1 LPVFVAAVIIILV
14 FCNRSAVWLGEVLG
28 FSQVLASQR
37 KRRSETSA
45 VAGEISATWRLP
57 SWCQFFLF
65 KYSSALHYNFF

>member
-45 VAGEISATWRLP
+45 VAGEISAT
-57 SWCQFFLF
+57 
-65 KYSSALHYNFF
+65 